1 MYFVLS
7 QEEYDSQVTIDSLRR
22 YANSVIKESNYKMY
36 DYKNK
41 DNSAGKAY
49 YAGKIDAMRELL
61 EFIK

>member
-7 QEEYDSQVTIDSLRR
+7 QEEYDSKVNIDSLRR
-22 YANSVIKESNYKMY
+22 YANTVIKESNYKMY

-41 DNSAGKAY
+41 DNSSEKAY

-61 EFIK
+61 ELIR

>member
-7 QEEYDSQVTIDSLRR
+7 QEEYDSKVTIDSVRT
-22 YANSVIKESNYKMY
+22 YAKTVIKESNYKMY

-49 YAGKIDAMRELL
+49 YEGKIDAMRELL
-61 EFIK
+61 ELLR

>member
-7 QEEYDSQVTIDSLRR
+7 QEEYDSKVTIDSLRG
-22 YANSVIKESNYKMY
+22 YANAVIKESNYKMY

-41 DNSAGKAY
+41 DNRAGKDY

-61 EFIK
+61 EFLK

>member
-7 QEEYDSQVTIDSLRR
+7 QEEYDSQVTIDSIRR

>member
-7 QEEYDSQVTIDSLRR
+7 QEEYDSNVTIDSLRM
-22 YANSVIKESNYKMY
+22 YANTVIKESNYKMY

-49 YAGKIDAMRELL
+49 YAGKIDAMRELFEL
-61 EFIK
+61 LK

>member
-7 QEEYDSQVTIDSLRR
+7 QEEYDSNVTISSLRM
-22 YANSVIKESNYKMY
+22 YANTVIKESNYKMY

>member
-7 QEEYDSQVTIDSLRR
+7 QEEYDSKVTIDSLCS
-22 YANSVIKESNYKMY
+22 YAKTVIKESNYKMY

-41 DNSAGKAY
+41 DNYASKDY

-61 EFIK
+61 EFLK

>member
-7 QEEYDSQVTIDSLRR
+7 QEEYDSKVTIDSLRM
-22 YANSVIKESNYKMY
+22 YAKTVIKESNYKIY

-41 DNSAGKAY
+41 DNIPNSAY

-61 EFIK
+61 EFLK